1 MIINLQDFSGSSHTV
16 YGRLAVEENI
26 RCPVLFYSLPNHN
39 HIYHCNSSEPFHRK
53 PLNKFQKKLKLD
65 FNIQQ
70 IIHHTIITFCLESW
84 IYIESIPI
92 DMPCDPAVWI
102 EINHTFGENFFI
114 QSQALLSVIPLIS
127 LSRTDPLSLRY
138 IPHVYHIIGGLNC
151 MPIRLS
157 HILFN
162 PGHAIY
168 YTYSE

>member
-1 MIINLQDFSGSSHTV
+1 MVSSIIL
-16 YGRLAVEENI
+16 
-26 RCPVLFYSLPNHN
+26 LPSPIII
-39 HIYHCNSSEPFHRK
+39 IYLIVIHRKATQFHRK

-84 IYIESIPI
+84 SQKAIKPIPI
-92 DMPCDPAVWI
+92 DMPCDPIVWI

-114 QSQALLSVIPLIS
+114 QSQALLSVIPLIA
-127 LSRTDPLSLRY
+127 LSGTDPLSLGY
-138 IPHVYHIIGGLNC
+138 IPHLYHIIGGLNC
-151 MPIRLS
+151 MPILLS
-157 HILFN
+157 PILFN